1 MGESLLVK
9 EVEIEIKIDREY
21 GFTRARMVTN
31 PIVLTP
37 VRARSL
43 LDTGLDLLV
52 ASIYCDNIQSY
63 EWIGVYLKFDKV
75 IKYARFFIWMR
86 EFGIFNA

>member
-1 MGESLLVK
+1 
-9 EVEIEIKIDREY
+9 
-21 GFTRARMVTN
+21 MVTN

-63 EWIGVYLKFDKV
+63 E
-75 IKYARFFIWMR
+75 
-86 EFGIFNA
+86 

>member
-31 PIVLTP
+31 AVVLTP

-43 LDTGLDLLV
+43 LDGGFDLLV

-63 EWIGVYLKFDKV
+63 E
-75 IKYARFFIWMR
+75 
-86 EFGIFNA
+86 